1 MGMGFYGW
9 IRDGVRRAVL
19 LGVSDAVDQ
28 LGVPEN
34 SQDVSPHL
42 LAVLRG
48 ERAKFESDSPAPAPF
63 APSRMRS
70 DARRTQPKRLGKS
83 FGDVTRAA
91 TPVAAIAKT
100 PVSATAIEPAKPL
113 DSANDLAAAEELR
126 SNVDK

>member
-48 ERAKFESDSPAPAPF
+48 ERAKIESDSPSPAPF
-63 APSRMRS
+63 APSRNRS
-70 DARRTQPKRLGKS
+70 EAGRKQPKRLGKS
-83 FGDVTRAA
+83 FGEAARVA
-91 TPVAAIAKT
+91 TPVAA
-100 PVSATAIEPAKPL
+100 SATAAATEPTNPRE
-113 DSANDLAAAEELR
+113 SASEIGAADEGR
-126 SNVDK
+126 SNVS